1 VNTSSCHS
9 IREEAANICTLGRL
23 KYTAWRMKAGEFSI
37 VPANLSLDFGPSFS
51 GDRKASFHHYKMGND
66 VAEDCQE

>member
-1 VNTSSCHS
+1 VNISSCNS

-23 KYTAWRMKAGEFSI
+23 KAGEFSI

-66 VAEDCQE
+66 VAEDCQG